1 MKSKRHIK
9 ILELID
15 KYEIE
20 TQEDL
25 AERLNENGFSVT
37 QATISRDIRELK
49 LSKVSGSNGRQKYV
63 AFIKPRMEM
72 TDK

>member
-15 KYEIE
+15 KYDIE

-25 AERLNENGFSVT
+25 AERY
-37 QATISRDIRELK
+37 ISI
-49 LSKVSGSNGRQKYV
+49 
-63 AFIKPRMEM
+63 
-72 TDK
+72 